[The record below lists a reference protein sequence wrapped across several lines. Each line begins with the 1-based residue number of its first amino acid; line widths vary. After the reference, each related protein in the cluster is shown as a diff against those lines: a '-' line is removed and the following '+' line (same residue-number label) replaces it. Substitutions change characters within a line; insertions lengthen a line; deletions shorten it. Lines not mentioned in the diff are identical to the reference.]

1 MSASEKIAHSY
12 AASRPHA
19 TSAIPDS
26 AAQAD
31 NDAFRTRPSPAA
43 GSVTRGQAAKGL
55 VVTLTASSRLA
66 AHQTWA
72 R

>member
-1 MSASEKIAHSY
+1 MSASEQIAHSY

-19 TSAIPDS
+19 KSAIPDS

-31 NDAFRTRPSPAA
+31 NDAFRTRPSRAA
-43 GSVTRGQAAKGL
+43 KSVTRSQAVEVLG
-55 VVTLTASSRLA
+55 VTRTAASSLA